1 MKAVLLGSRGHITK
15 PLTKLLVSKGID
27 TTVITRSSV
36 NAAAIEAEGAKAAV
50 GSIDDTAFLTRTLQG
65 ANAVFL
71 LIVADLFRKDT
82 VKHMNQQCHNL
93 CDVVLQANIPNV
105 VYLSSVGADNPK
117 VGFHY
122 GNECILKE
130 RLSELPNVSLV
141 RPTGFFT
148 NFFRDIAAI
157 KKDKRVYYNIPKGK
171 VESYVH
177 PADIA
182 QVCAD
187 LILDPP
193 MNEKFKINYVESDFA
208 RPEDIENMI
217 YDAVDI
223 RINWI
228 SISDEAALEGAIKA
242 GIPKENAELL
252 TNLYSGTY
260 HHDMLNDIKN
270 RGSIIGNHK
279 LSDFFKTEFAAEF
292 NK

>member
-15 PLTKLLVSKGID
+15 PLTRLLVSNGID

-36 NAAAIEAEGAKAAV
+36 NAAVIEAEGAKAAV

-71 LIVADLFRKDT
+71 LIVADLFRKGT

-141 RPTGFFT
+141 RPTAFLLTFFVILEPSRKT
-148 NFFRDIAAI
+148 NAFITT
-157 KKDKRVYYNIPKGK
+157 YQK
-171 VESYVH
+171 VKLSLMFTQPILLRYV
-177 PADIA
+177 PISS
-182 QVCAD
+182 
-187 LILDPP
+187 LIL
-193 MNEKFKINYVESDFA
+193 
-208 RPEDIENMI
+208 
-217 YDAVDI
+217 
-223 RINWI
+223 
-228 SISDEAALEGAIKA
+228 L
-242 GIPKENAELL
+242 
-252 TNLYSGTY
+252 
-260 HHDMLNDIKN
+260 
-270 RGSIIGNHK
+270 
-279 LSDFFKTEFAAEF
+279 
-292 NK
+292 